1 MAAEISYA
9 SLKISR
15 QVRECVSKF
24 CFHEHFK
31 PRMLKPMLLLM
42 LHESCTKEV
51 VFPKGDTES

>member
-31 PRMLKPMLLLM
+31 PRMLKPMVLLI
-42 LHESCTKEV
+42 LHESCTK
-51 VFPKGDTES
+51 

>member
-24 CFHEHFK
+24 CLNMYLK
-31 PRMLKPMLLLM
+31 PRMLKPMVGLIFQ
-42 LHESCTKEV
+42 ESCTIEAVFRRGDKER
-51 VFPKGDTES
+51 